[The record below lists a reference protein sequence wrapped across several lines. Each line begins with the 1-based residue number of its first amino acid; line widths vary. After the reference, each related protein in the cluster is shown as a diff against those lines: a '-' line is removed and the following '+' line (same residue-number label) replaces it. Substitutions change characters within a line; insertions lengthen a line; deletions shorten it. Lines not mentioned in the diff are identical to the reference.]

1 MNAIG
6 YIRISVKDQSVY
18 SLDAQERSIRTYCT
32 QHSLSLLNVF
42 KDDGESSYTFDRP
55 DWKALE
61 KFIRANKSV
70 QYLIIFDHDRFSRNL
85 AEALIKIK
93 ELYDRFGIKVLATTD
108 AFDSDFTDPTA
119 FMMRAFKFMM
129 AESELH
135 KIRSRTQAGYVQA
148 CMNGYYVNKAP
159 YGYVNHKINDH
170 PSLKIDAEKAF
181 VVRTIFTE
189 YASGSS
195 IEEIRKLIAAYQ
207 YSLKGNSAIQR
218 ILTNPTYAGL
228 IKVPAHRDKP
238 EKCVTGLHEAI
249 VSEDIY
255 YKCVERLTGNK
266 RIAVHSN
273 SDVWLKGVLVG
284 PSGKLM
290 SAGNSKGKAKY
301 YWYYVQQE
309 DRAHRSANKLH
320 QQMRDILDLLSYSP
334 ERIAWYEK
342 QIGYEIQRHLMSRAE
357 IIAKTQKALRQV
369 EDRIEAA
376 EEKWLTQ
383 PTSQKAYNKVMTALQ
398 SQRTELQKRLSDLN
412 KAGQVYWDKLN
423 AVLPKLH
430 DIRGTF
436 EGLPLYKQQQFLNTV
451 FDSSLTHDGTSYR
464 TPYLHEMFSHNEQI
478 LKEKGLL
485 FVQRPS
491 VILEDNSRSYRVR
504 EPNRTLFERFFTMC
518 DLLAA

>member
-18 SLDAQERSIRTYCT
+18 SLDSQESHIRSYCK
-32 QHSLSLLNVF
+32 QHELSLINVF

-93 ELYDRFGIKVLATTD
+93 ELYDRYGIKVLATTD
-108 AFDSDFTDPTA
+108 QFNSDFTDPAT

-135 KIRSRTQAGYVQA
+135 KIRSRTQAGYIQA
-148 CMNGYYVNKAP
+148 CTNGYYVNKAP
-159 YGYVNHKINDH
+159 YGYLNHKINDH
-170 PSLKIDAEKAF
+170 PSLKINEEKAF
-181 VVRTIFTE
+181 VVRTIFSE
-189 YASGSS
+189 YVSGNS
-195 IEEIRKLIAAYQ
+195 IEEIRKVVKAYG

-228 IKVPAHRDKP
+228 IRVPAHKDIP
-238 EKCVTGLHEAI
+238 ERNVPGIHQAI
-249 VSEDIY
+249 VSEDVF
-255 YKCVERLTGNK
+255 YKCVERITCNQ
-266 RIAVHSN
+266 RISVHSN
-273 SDVWLKGVLVG
+273 KEVWLKGVLVG

-309 DRAHRSANKLH
+309 DHKHFSANKLH
-320 QQMRDILDLLSYSP
+320 QQMCEILDLLSYLP
-334 ERIAWYEK
+334 ERIAFFEK
-342 QIGYEIQRHLMSRAE
+342 QIGQEIQRHLMSRAE
-357 IIAKTQKALRQV
+357 TTAKTIKALRQV
-369 EDRIEAA
+369 EDKISNA

-383 PTSQKAYNKVMTALQ
+383 ATSKLSYNKVMTSLQ
-398 SQRTELQKRLSDLN
+398 SQRAELQKRLNELDQS
-412 KAGQVYWDKLN
+412 GQVYWNKLS
-423 AVLPKLH
+423 AALPRLH

-436 EGLPLYKQQQFLNTV
+436 EALPLYKQQQFLNSV
-451 FDSSLTHDGTSYR
+451 FDGSLTHDGLSYR
-464 TPYLHEMFSHNEQI
+464 TQFLHEMFIHNELL

-485 FVQRPS
+485 IVQPS
-491 VILEDNSRSYRVR
+491 DKSLELSPARTPSRS
-504 EPNRTLFERFFTMC
+504 LFEHFFKIC